1 MLRVLRDESMIE
13 RAREDAT
20 RILSADIKQ
29 YSLLEA
35 ELSQIQADAAAEFID
50 KA

>member
-1 MLRVLRDESMIE
+1 MIE
-13 RAREDAT
+13 QARIDAST
-20 RILSADIKQ
+20 ILEGDIKR

-35 ELSQIQADAAAEFID
+35 ELAQIQSDAAAEFID

>member
-1 MLRVLRDESMIE
+1 MIE
-13 RAREDAT
+13 QAREDAS
-20 RILSADIKQ
+20 RILDEGIKKF
-29 YSLLEA
+29 SLLEA

>member
-1 MLRVLRDESMIE
+1 MDASMILE
-13 RAREDAT
+13 G
-20 RILSADIKQ
+20 DIKR

-35 ELSQIQADAAAEFID
+35 ELAQIQADAAAEFID